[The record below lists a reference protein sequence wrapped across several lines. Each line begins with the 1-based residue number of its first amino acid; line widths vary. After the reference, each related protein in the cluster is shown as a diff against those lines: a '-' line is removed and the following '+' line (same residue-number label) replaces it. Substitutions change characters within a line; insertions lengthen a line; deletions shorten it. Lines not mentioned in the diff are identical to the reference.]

1 MFNNSDYPEDSPYY
15 FNDNKKV
22 IGKFKDEASGVLIV
36 EFIGL
41 KSKMYSYVKD
51 NDKGN
56 KTAKGI
62 KRIVIKNNIKHED
75 YKNILLN
82 NKQLHHKMK
91 TIRSH
96 EHQLGS
102 YEINKVSL
110 SCFNDKRYILN
121 DGVSCY
127 AYGNYRI

>member
-1 MFNNSDYPEDSPYY
+1 MATIWKTHHTI
-15 FNDNKKV
+15 DNKKV
-22 IGKFKDEASGVLIV
+22 IGKFKDKASGIPIV

-51 NDKGN
+51 NDKGH
-56 KTAKGI
+56 KTTKGI
-62 KRIVIKNNIKHED
+62 KRVVIKNNIKHED
-75 YKNILLN
+75 YKNTLLN

-102 YEINKVSL
+102 YETNKVSL
-110 SCFNDKRYILN
+110 SCFDDKHYIRN
-121 DGVSCY
+121 NGISSY
-127 AYGNYRI
+127 AYGHYKI